1 MAFRNPETFNAEG
14 TLLASLSDA
23 QKQAA
28 LDIAIEKT
36 VPKGTTLMHQ
46 GDDGDTLLLIRE
58 GTCKICIYTASGKEL
73 ILDYLGSGQI
83 AGELSVFDGQPCSAS
98 VITVEPC
105 KVAIFK
111 RATLLAF
118 LEKHPDI
125 TLQIIKVLC
134 ARIRRTNQ
142 LLESDRSYAMG
153 PKLARGLLQ
162 LVAYH
167 GANTD
172 GDMDMESSLK
182 FAISQSDLGN
192 FVSLSRENVN
202 RQLRDWQ
209 DMGVLALS
217 GGKITIKDLEALRD
231 IADFID

>member
-1 MAFRNPETFNAEG
+1 M
-14 TLLASLSDA
+14 LASLSDA

-28 LDIAIEKT
+28 LNIAVEKS

-46 GDDGDTLLLIRE
+46 GDDGDTLLVIRE

-73 ILDYLGSGQI
+73 ILDYLGPGQI

-98 VITVEPC
+98 VITVESC
-105 KVAIFK
+105 RVAVFQ
-111 RATLLAF
+111 RAALLSF
-118 LEKHPDI
+118 LEKNPDI

-162 LVAYH
+162 LVAFH
-167 GANTD
+167 GANID
-172 GDMDMESSLK
+172 SALNAESSLR

-209 DMGVLALS
+209 ETGILTAA
-217 GGKITIKDLEALRD
+217 GGKITIKDLQALRD
-231 IADFID
+231 IADYID